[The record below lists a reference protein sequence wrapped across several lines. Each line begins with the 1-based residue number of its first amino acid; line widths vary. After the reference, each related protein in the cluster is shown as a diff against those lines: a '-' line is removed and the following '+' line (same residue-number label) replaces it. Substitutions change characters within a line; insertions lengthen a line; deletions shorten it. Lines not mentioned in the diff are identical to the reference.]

1 MSNKTIYERF
11 LWFDE
16 RARSRKFPNA
26 TSLAAKFEVSIKTA
40 QRDIEFMRDRLNC
53 PLVYDQREKGYY
65 YGDNTFSLPSIYI
78 SAEELSALLITRKM
92 LQGISAAY
100 IGADLSLLIDKITA
114 ILRKHVVD
122 DEIIDNAV
130 SIQHI
135 EYVPPPEETFKAVL
149 EGCLKRKYLEF
160 SYYSP
165 LSDQRTRR
173 KVEPY
178 HLFNYMGTWHLVGYC
193 HLRKGI
199 RDFNLAR
206 ITDVLVLDETFKPKN
221 NFDFH
226 DYFSAA
232 FGLFKGGPKRAVTL
246 RFTPEK
252 AKWVQEQVWHQEQ
265 KKRILADGSL
275 ELNFPVADFAEITME
290 ILKHGAGVEVVEPG
304 ALRLRIQEEALKI
317 CKLYTE

>member
-16 RARSRKFPNA
+16 RARSGKFPNA
-26 TSLAAKFEVSIKTA
+26 TSLANKFEVSVKTA

-78 SAEELSALLITRKM
+78 SSEELSALLITRKM

-100 IGADLSLLIDKITA
+100 IGAELSLLIDKITA
-114 ILRKHVVD
+114 ILRRHVVD
-122 DEIIDNAV
+122 EEIIDNAV

-135 EYVPPPEETFKAVL
+135 EHVLPPEDIFRKVF
-149 EGCLKRKYLEF
+149 EGCLKRTCLEF

-165 LSDQRTRR
+165 MSDQQTRR

-178 HLFNYMGTWHLVGYC
+178 HLFNYMGTWHLVGHC

-206 ITDVLVLDETFKPKN
+206 ITDVLVLGETFKPKN
-221 NFDFH
+221 NFNFH
-226 DYFSAA
+226 SYFNSA
-232 FGLFKGGPKRAVTL
+232 FGLFKSSNKSEVTL

-252 AKWVQEQVWHQEQ
+252 AKWVQEQVWHQDQ

-275 ELNFPVADFAEITME
+275 ELSFPVADFAEITME
-290 ILKHGAGVEVVEPG
+290 ILKHGAGVEVIKPVS
-304 ALRLRIQEEALKI
+304 LRNRIQEEAANI
-317 CKLYTE
+317 CKLY

>member
-16 RARSRKFPNA
+16 RARSKKFPNA
-26 TSLAAKFEVSIKTA
+26 TSLAGKFEVSVKTA

-65 YGDNTFSLPSIYI
+65 YGDNTYSLPSIYI
-78 SAEELSALLITRKM
+78 SSEELSALLVTRKM

-100 IGADLSLLIDKITA
+100 IGAELSVLIDKITA
-114 ILRKHVVD
+114 ILRKHVVA

-135 EYVPPPEETFKAVL
+135 AYVPPPEEIFKAVF
-149 EGCLKRKYLEF
+149 EGCLKRKCVEF

-165 LSDQRTRR
+165 QRDERTRR

-193 HLRKGI
+193 RLRKGI

-206 ITDVLVLDETFKPKN
+206 ITDVLILDEIFKLKN
-221 NFDFH
+221 NFNVH
-226 DYFSAA
+226 SYFKSA
-232 FGLFKGGPKRAVTL
+232 FGLFKSSTMRNVTL

-252 AKWVQEQVWHQEQ
+252 ARWVQEQIWHQDQ
-265 KKRILADGSL
+265 KKRTLADGSL
-275 ELNFPVADFAEITME
+275 ELSFPVADFAEITME
-290 ILKHGAGVEVVEPG
+290 ILKHGAGVEVISP
-304 ALRLRIQEEALKI
+304 ASLRTRIQEEAAKI
-317 CKLYTE
+317 CSLYKE

>member
-26 TSLAAKFEVSIKTA
+26 TSLAGKFEVSIKTA

-53 PLVYDQREKGYY
+53 PLIYDQREKGYY

-78 SAEELSALLITRKM
+78 SSEELSALLITRNM

-100 IGADLSLLIDKITA
+100 IGAELSPLIDKITA

-135 EYVPPPEETFKAVL
+135 EYVPPPEDTFKAVL
-149 EGCLKRKYLEF
+149 EGCLKRKCLEF

-165 LSDQRTRR
+165 LSEQRTRR

-178 HLFNYMGTWHLVGYC
+178 HLFNYMGTWHLVGHC
-193 HLRKGI
+193 RLRRGI

-206 ITDVLVLDETFKPKN
+206 ITDVLVLNETFRPKN
-221 NFDFH
+221 NFEFH
-226 DYFSAA
+226 AYFNSA
-232 FGLFKGGPKRAVTL
+232 FGLFKSSTKREVTL

-252 AKWVQEQVWHQEQ
+252 AKWVGEQIWHRDQ
-265 KKRILADGSL
+265 KKKALADGSL
-275 ELNFPVADFAEITME
+275 ELSFPVADFAEITME
-290 ILKHGAGVEVVEPG
+290 ILKHGAGVEVIKPDS
-304 ALRLRIQEEALKI
+304 LRLRILEEAAKI
-317 CKLYTE
+317 CKLYQQ

>member
-26 TSLAAKFEVSIKTA
+26 TGLAGKFEVSVKTA

-53 PLVYDQREKGYY
+53 PLVYDQSERGYY
-65 YGDNTFSLPSIYI
+65 YGDNTFSLPSMYI
-78 SAEELSALLITRKM
+78 SSEELSALLITRKM
-92 LQGISAAY
+92 LQGISAAH
-100 IGADLSLLIDKITA
+100 IGAELSLLIDKITA

-122 DEIIDNAV
+122 EEVIDNAV

-135 EYVPPPEETFKAVL
+135 EYVPPPEGTFKAVF
-149 EGCLKRKYLEF
+149 EGCLTRKCLEF

-165 LSDQRTRR
+165 MSDQRTRR

-178 HLFNYMGTWHLVGYC
+178 HLFNYMGTWHLVGHC
-193 HLRKGI
+193 RLRRGI

-206 ITDVLVLDETFKPKN
+206 ITDVMVLDETFRPKN
-221 NFDFH
+221 RFNFQR
-226 DYFSAA
+226 YFDSA
-232 FGLFKGGPKRAVTL
+232 FGLFKGSSKSEVTL

-252 AKWVQEQVWHQEQ
+252 AKWVGEQIWHLDQ
-265 KKRILADGSL
+265 KKKALADGSL
-275 ELNFPVADFAEITME
+275 ELSFPVADFAEITME
-290 ILKHGAGVEVVEPG
+290 ILKHGSGVEVVSP
-304 ALRLRIQEEALKI
+304 ASLRLRIREEAAKI
-317 CKLYTE
+317 CTLY